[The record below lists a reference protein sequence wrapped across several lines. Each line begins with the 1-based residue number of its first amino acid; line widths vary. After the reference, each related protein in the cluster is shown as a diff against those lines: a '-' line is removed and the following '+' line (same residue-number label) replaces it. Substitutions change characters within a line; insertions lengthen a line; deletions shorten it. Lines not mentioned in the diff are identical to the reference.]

1 MSSPWNRQLGF
12 EDAEVATPAASAA
25 SSAASSAAAAT
36 SFESVD
42 DLSSLDPARNTATG
56 RGYSSIGNSQN
67 PDDDPRDSSFLVDR
81 RRRPPPSQMGRKKR
95 ALAPKI
101 SSMKFGKRPPKT
113 APEFGQNDPEPY
125 FGQNNARI
133 DKSVC

>member
-42 DLSSLDPARNTATG
+42 DDVSSLDPARNTATG

-67 PDDDPRDSSFLVDR
+67 PYLNVAT
-81 RRRPPPSQMGRKKR
+81 RPYRKQQRGGGGKGQ
-95 ALAPKI
+95 P
-101 SSMKFGKRPPKT
+101 KRPLK
-113 APEFGQNDPEPY
+113 PEEQL
-125 FGQNNARI
+125 
-133 DKSVC
+133 